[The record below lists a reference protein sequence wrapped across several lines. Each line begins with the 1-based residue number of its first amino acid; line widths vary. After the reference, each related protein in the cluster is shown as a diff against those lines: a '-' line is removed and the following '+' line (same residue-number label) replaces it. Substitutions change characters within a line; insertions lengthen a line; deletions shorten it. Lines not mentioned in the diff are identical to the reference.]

1 MKKILIAF
9 IALIGLNVSGM
20 AQTITAPAKMAD
32 PIKPAVAPVKV
43 VSIPKTFSKVTP
55 KDKTPILAKTPAT
68 ENSKVA
74 TPATLGALKKDSTPA
89 NHVKKDG
96 QLDMRYKKGKE

>member
-43 VSIPKTFSKVTP
+43 VSIPKLFLKSLRKIKLQYWQKHLLP
-55 KDKTPILAKTPAT
+55 KTQK
-68 ENSKVA
+68 
-74 TPATLGALKKDSTPA
+74 
-89 NHVKKDG
+89 
-96 QLDMRYKKGKE
+96 